1 MISITLIIIAI
12 TAIVSF
18 ISFNDRNTFDKLSFI
33 PSRMHEL
40 KSEYFRFISHMFVHA
55 DIGHLAFN
63 MITMYFFG
71 SEVERVFGSTT
82 EFVIFYLLAGAM
94 ASLPAFQKNKLNSSY
109 VSVGASGAISAIMFV
124 LVLYNPWS
132 VIYLKFIIPIYYI
145 LFAVGYLAY
154 CTYQSKHATD
164 NVAHDVH
171 LWGALFGLSYML
183 IVHPESLSIFLTK
196 ITDVP
201 FLK

>member
-1 MISITLIIIAI
+1 
-12 TAIVSF
+12 
-18 ISFNDRNTFDKLSFI
+18 
-33 PSRMHEL
+33 MHEL

-124 LVLYNPWS
+124 LVLYSPWS

>member
-1 MISITLIIIAI
+1 
-12 TAIVSF
+12 
-18 ISFNDRNTFDKLSFI
+18 
-33 PSRMHEL
+33 
-40 KSEYFRFISHMFVHA
+40 
-55 DIGHLAFN
+55 
-63 MITMYFFG
+63 
-71 SEVERVFGSTT
+71 
-82 EFVIFYLLAGAM
+82 M

-124 LVLYNPWS
+124 LVLYSPWS